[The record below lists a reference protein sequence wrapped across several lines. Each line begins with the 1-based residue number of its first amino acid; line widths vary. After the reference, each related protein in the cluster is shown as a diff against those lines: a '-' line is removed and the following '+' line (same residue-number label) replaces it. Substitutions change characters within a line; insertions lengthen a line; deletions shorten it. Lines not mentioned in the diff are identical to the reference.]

1 MWETS
6 AWRNVPTAAMA
17 TLEMATRRREA
28 ADAAALIAMC
38 AAEDECD
45 RLRVSLGAAVRT
57 AVRRVG
63 TETAAAVEQL
73 EPGLRDA
80 VAEMARAVALSEHI
94 NGLFRAKVNP
104 QSPVWKLVVEYLLV
118 N

>member
-1 MWETS
+1 MSKTR
-6 AWRNVPTAAMA
+6 AWRDLPTAAMA
-17 TLEMATRRREA
+17 TLDMATERREA
-28 ADAAALIAMC
+28 AGAAALIAMC

-63 TETAAAVEQL
+63 TKAAAAVGRL

-80 VAEMARAVALSEHI
+80 VAEMARAVALSENI
-94 NGLFRAKVNP
+94 NGLFRAKMNP
-104 QSPVWKLVVEYLLV
+104 QSPL
-118 N
+118 

>member
-1 MWETS
+1 MWEAGAWCDLPTTS
-6 AWRNVPTAAMA
+6 MAALEVA
-17 TLEMATRRREA
+17 TGRREA
-28 ADAAALIAMC
+28 AGAAALIAMC

-63 TETAAAVEQL
+63 TKAAAAVGRL

-80 VAEMARAVALSEHI
+80 VAEMAPAIALSENI
-94 NGLFRAKVNP
+94 NGLFRAKMNP
-104 QSPVWKLVVEYLLV
+104 QSPL
-118 N
+118 